1 LEKIMSKTNDTSK
14 LGHATLE
21 DHGTLDDAELDAVT
35 GGRILTKHPAA
46 VTIPEL
52 KVTLGS

>member
-1 LEKIMSKTNDTSK
+1 
-14 LGHATLE
+14 
-21 DHGTLDDAELDAVT
+21 LDAVT

>member
-1 LEKIMSKTNDTSK
+1 MNTLNLGTTNQTPNLEDQR
-14 LGHATLE
+14 TLE
-21 DHGTLDDAELDAVT
+21 DRELDAVT